1 MYVYEKY
8 NFRVISLL
16 TALLCIPLI
25 IRGEYLLALIPGL
38 IAIFTSI
45 SKTGIH
51 IDKDKKRYRKYDSF
65 SGIYFGRWK
74 TLPQP
79 EYVTLVRVIL
89 SNQRKQ
95 PTPVIVPEHTGGVR
109 SYRVNLVVDDEDRY
123 IPVCRGSREDMTREA
138 LKLGRILDIR
148 VLDYSTSEKKWI
160 L

>member
-16 TALLCIPLI
+16 MALLCIPLVI
-25 IRGEYLLALIPGL
+25 YKEYVLAVIPGL
-38 IAIFTSI
+38 IALLTSS

-51 IDKDKKRYRKYDSF
+51 IDKEKKRYRKYDRF

-74 TLPQP
+74 MLPRP

-89 SNQRKQ
+89 STRRKQ
-95 PTPVIVPEHTGGVR
+95 PTPMIVPEYTKGAT
-109 SYRVNLVVDDEDRY
+109 SYRVNLVVDDEDRF
-123 IPVCRGSREDMTREA
+123 IPVCRGNLDDMTREA
-138 LKLGRILDIR
+138 LELGKILGIR
-148 VLDYSTSEKKWI
+148 VLDFSTAQKKWI